1 MAFQFRAVLRDVKF
15 PTTFNNHV
23 PLTQD
28 YNQAAAFT
36 DAFGGGVFDF
46 RAIHDQRKD
55 IPAIPFRGTLDEC
68 WQSIVNYN
76 NAGYGCFV
84 TVNQLDGVGRELQN
98 VQSVRAHFID
108 LDNLSAG
115 QNLERAKAFNPAPA
129 FAVQSSDHKFHV
141 YWPVQP
147 YLDNDRFT
155 VTQRKLAQLF
165 DGDPTIIDATRV
177 MRLPG
182 TLHQK
187 GEPVPVTC
195 FSLPGYRQASPAWV
209 LEAALAG
216 VQVVDGGIGQRHALG
231 DTEQAAPSLEWLQ
244 YALDNLDP
252 NSMDRAEWISFS
264 AAFKQAG
271 WTLTDPD
278 TLFQMWCDWCAR
290 YDGNDHGENL
300 KQWTSIDQTQVGWK
314 SIMFKVPSILAHMK
328 LAPRAAP
335 QATGAPPMPQVDQPR
350 TVAPPPKLDG
360 TGELLTAMEQRD
372 YFDGCVLIGP
382 KNRIMNKHGTMYDT
396 GSFNST
402 FGGKKFIIDEHAKM
416 TDEAWK
422 AATRSTL
429 WTIPK
434 VDGTRF
440 LPREQPGKIT
450 TDNAGQTAVNTY
462 FPVSIP
468 HKQGDVTPFLNHL
481 ALILPVEND
490 REILL
495 DYLAHN
501 VKYPG
506 FKIYWS
512 PLLQSAEGVGKN
524 VFKDILRYAIDR
536 RYFYQPKAKQLN
548 ESGAKFNGWME
559 GKLFF
564 LVDEIRT
571 DEKRDMVETLKPFI
585 TETELEIEG
594 KGSNQVMGDTP
605 GNWMF
610 FSNHKDAIPISKNG
624 RRWAIFYSALQTT
637 DDLLNRGMNDAYF
650 NTLYNWLGGEENGG
664 HRTGLQY
671 VTNYLMNRPVTCK
684 GLSVRAPRT
693 SSFDEALV
701 ESRGWLEQMIMEAV
715 ESGVHGFRAGWVS
728 TKALNNHL
736 ADNRKNAAGKTV
748 AKALTD
754 LGYFKIGRSKAIGED
769 RDSYLWHKNPNE
781 NIMQYFPSQTLII

>member
-1 MAFQFRAVLRDVKF
+1 MAQVMCAVLRDKNF
-15 PTTFNNHV
+15 PKALNNFV
-23 PLTQD
+23 PLGQD
-28 YNQAAAFT
+28 YNQASAFIN
-36 DAFGGGVFDF
+36 ALGGGVFDW
-46 RAIHDQRKD
+46 RCIHDKD
-55 IPAIPFRGTLDEC
+55 KGIPAIPFRGTLEEC
-68 WQSIVNYN
+68 WQSIVKYN
-76 NAGYGCFV
+76 NSGYGCFV

-98 VQSVRAHFID
+98 VQSVRAQFID
-108 LDNLSAG
+108 LDNLNAMINLQRAG
-115 QNLERAKAFNPAPA
+115 EWYPAPS
-129 FAVQSSDHKFHV
+129 FMVQSSPNKAHV

-147 YLDNDRFT
+147 YLDNNRFSQI
-155 VTQRKLAQLF
+155 QRKLAQLF
-165 DGDPTIIDATRV
+165 DGDPKIIDATRV

-187 GEPVPVTC
+187 AEPKLVTC
-195 FSLPGYRQASPAWV
+195 FSMNGYGQTSPAWA
-209 LEAALAG
+209 LEAALGG
-216 VQVVDGGIGQRHALG
+216 VQVADGGTGQRHALG
-231 DTEQAAPSLEWLQ
+231 DPEQAAPSLEWLQ
-244 YALDNLDP
+244 FALNNLDP
-252 NSMDRAEWISFS
+252 NSLDRGEWISFS

-271 WTLTDPD
+271 WSLADPD
-278 TLFQMWCDWCAR
+278 TLFGIWCSWCTR
-290 YDGNDHGENL
+290 YEGNDQGENL
-300 KQWTSIDQTQVGWK
+300 KQWNSIKDTQVGWK
-314 SIMFKVPSILAHMK
+314 SICHKIPAVNAHLK
-328 LAPRAAP
+328 FGNKP
-335 QATGAPPMPQVDQPR
+335 QHQQDTPPMPE
-350 TVAPPPKLDG
+350 PPKLDCK
-360 TGELLTAMEQRD
+360 GELLTDQEQRVW
-372 YFDGCVLIGP
+372 FEGCVLIGP
-382 KNRIMNKHGTMYDT
+382 KNRIMNKRGTMYDT

-402 FGGKKFIIDEHAKM
+402 FGGKKFIIDERGKV

-440 LPREQPGKIT
+440 LPRKEPGAII

-462 FPVSIP
+462 FPVTIP
-468 HKQGDVTPFLNHL
+468 HQQGDVSPFLNHL

-501 VKYPG
+501 IKFPG
-506 FKIYWS
+506 CKIYWS

-524 VFKDILRYAIDR
+524 VFKQVMRYAIDK

-594 KGSNQVMGDTP
+594 KGSNQVMSDTP

-624 RRWAIFYSALQTT
+624 RRWAVFFSAVQTT
-637 DDLLNRGMNDAYF
+637 DDLLDRGMNDAYF

-684 GLSVRAPRT
+684 GLPVRAPRT
-693 SSFDEALV
+693 SSFDEALA

-715 ESGVHGFRAGWVS
+715 ESGVHGFRAGWIS
-728 TKALNNHL
+728 SKAVNRYL
-736 ADNRKNAAGKTV
+736 AENRKSAGGKTI

-754 LGYFKIGRSKAIGED
+754 LGYSKIGRSKAIGED
-769 RDSYLWHKNPNE
+769 RDSYLWHENPNE
-781 NIMQYFPSQTLII
+781 NVLQYLPSQTFDYSIE

>member
-1 MAFQFRAVLRDVKF
+1 MAFQICAISRTPDF
-15 PTTFNNHV
+15 PTAFNNPV
-23 PLTQD
+23 PSQD
-28 YNQAAAFT
+28 FNQASAFVN
-36 DAFGGGVFDF
+36 ALGGGVFDW
-46 RAIHDQRKD
+46 RCIHDQNKA
-55 IPAIPFRGTLDEC
+55 IPAIPFRGTLEKC
-68 WQSIVNYN
+68 WQTICSYN

-84 TVNQLDGVGRELQN
+84 TVNQLDGVGRDLAN

-108 LDNLSAG
+108 LDNLSAM
-115 QNLERAKAFNPAPA
+115 QNLQRAGDWYPAPA
-129 FAVQSSDHKFHV
+129 LMVQSSPNKAHV

-147 YLDNDRFT
+147 YLDNDRFML
-155 VTQRKLAQLF
+155 VQRKLAQFF
-165 DGDPTIIDATRV
+165 DGDKSIIDATRV

-187 GEPVPVTC
+187 GAPVLVTC
-195 FSLPGYRQASPAWV
+195 STLAGQGYINPPEM
-209 LEAALAG
+209 LEAALAC
-216 VQVVDGGIGQRHALG
+216 VNVIQQIGQRKPLG
-231 DTEQAAPSLEWLQ
+231 DPELAAPSVEWLQ
-244 YALDNLDP
+244 FALNNLDP
-252 NSMDRAEWISFS
+252 NTLDRDEWISFS

-271 WTLTDPD
+271 WLLTNQD
-278 TLFQMWCDWCAR
+278 TLFRMWCDWCAQ
-290 YDGNDHGENL
+290 YEYNDQGENQ
-300 KQWTSIDQTQVGWK
+300 KQWNSVKDTQVGWK
-314 SIMFKVPSILAHMK
+314 SITYKIPALLAHLK
-328 LAPRAAP
+328 LADKPRP
-335 QATGAPPMPQVDQPR
+335 ENTTAPPMPPVDQP
-350 TVAPPPKLDG
+350 TPIAPPPNLDG
-360 TGELLTAMEQRD
+360 KGELLTDMEQRE
-372 YFDGCVLIGP
+372 YFVGCVLIGP

-396 GSFNST
+396 GSFNSM
-402 FGGKKFIIDEHAKM
+402 FGGKKFIIDEHAKV

-422 AATRSTL
+422 AVTRSTL

-440 LPREQPGKIT
+440 LPREKPGRII

-462 FPVSIP
+462 FPVTIP

-481 ALILPVEND
+481 SLILPVESD

-506 FKIYWS
+506 YKIYWS

-524 VFKDILRYAIDR
+524 VFKDILRYAIDK

-605 GNWMF
+605 ANWMF
-610 FSNHKDAIPISKNG
+610 FSNHKDAIPINKNG
-624 RRWAIFYSALQTT
+624 RRWAIFYSALQTA
-637 DDLLNRGMNDAYF
+637 DDLLVREMNDAYF
-650 NTLYNWLGGEENGG
+650 NALYNWLGGDENGG

-715 ESGVHGFRAGWVS
+715 EGGAHGFRSGWIS
-728 TKALNNHL
+728 TKALNSVL
-736 ADNRKNAAGKTV
+736 SDNRKNVAPKTL
-748 AKALTD
+748 AKALAD
-754 LGYFKIGRSKAIGED
+754 LGFFKIGRSKLSGED

-781 NIMQYFPSQTLII
+781 NILQYFPSQTLKF